1 MTDRVVISDCQ
12 SGYEYLSVGLC
23 VCLARRISAEF
34 GSRVPN
40 LYACRLTVK
49 LSSSSRVVSG
59 RRSFLGIESAS
70 SCAQISLERRIRYPP
85 NINWPFLMVR
95 TERLLRLTSKK
106 QDVLPYPGLQKYAYL
121 RWPVY
126 ARRIPATFGT
136 PAGPAL
142 CNGSKC
148 HVSSKFLLPEYPP
161 DFQPNSLLIS
171 RTGHSVYPLH
181 FHLVVRVRASKSCNT
196 SSVFEVT
203 TSNGTIR
210 TAKQLRDE
218 TCDCICIQ
226 R

>member
-70 SCAQISLERRIRYPP
+70 SRAQISLEGRIGYPP

-121 RWPVY
+121 R
-126 ARRIPATFGT
+126 
-136 PAGPAL
+136 
-142 CNGSKC
+142 
-148 HVSSKFLLPEYPP
+148 
-161 DFQPNSLLIS
+161 
-171 RTGHSVYPLH
+171 
-181 FHLVVRVRASKSCNT
+181 VRASNT
-196 SSVFEVT
+196 CHVRYACRPCSLQWQQMPREFTVSAARIST
-203 TSNGTIR
+203 
-210 TAKQLRDE
+210 
-218 TCDCICIQ
+218 
-226 R
+226 